1 MEFEHFKL
9 TITED
14 QIAVFTIDRPQVR
27 NAMNEACWKELSAF
41 LDWVEAQPQLKGI
54 ILTGAG
60 EKAFVAGADINF
72 LKERTMVSALEVLA
86 QKTLRKLAGCKLQVI
101 AAVNGYAFGGG
112 CELAMACDIR
122 IASENAAFGLPEL
135 GLGILPAGGGTQRL
149 AKLVGVGRA
158 KEIILTG
165 RTVKAEEALSI
176 GLANRIVPL
185 ETLMDEALETARRI
199 AQKGPFA
206 ARLAKQAVNASLST
220 DEDAGMLIEALSYGL
235 VIASEDRME
244 GVTAFLEK
252 RTPHFTG
259 Q

>member
-1 MEFEHFKL
+1 MEFEHFTL
-9 TITED
+9 TVTD
-14 QIAVFTIDRPQVR
+14 DIAVFTVNRPQVR

-41 LDWVEAQPQLKGI
+41 LDWVDQTPTLKGI
-54 ILTGAG
+54 IITGAG

-86 QKTLRKLAGCKLQVI
+86 QRTLRKLAACKLPVI

-122 IASENAAFGLPEL
+122 ISSEKAAYALPEL

-158 KEIILTG
+158 KEMILTG
-165 RTVKAEEALSI
+165 RIVKAEEALAM
-176 GLANRIVPL
+176 GLTTKVVAP
-185 ETLMDEALETARRI
+185 EELMDAAFETARCI

-206 ARLAKQAVNASLST
+206 VRLAKQAVNAALST
-220 DEDAGMLIEALSYGL
+220 DEDTGMMIETLSYGL
-235 VIASEDRME
+235 VIASDDRME

-252 RTPHFTG
+252 RSPEFSGH
-259 Q
+259 

>member
-1 MEFEHFKL
+1 MALVLLEQQGNVGVL
-9 TITED
+9 TINRPEALNALNS
-14 QIAVFTIDRPQVR
+14 AVLD
-27 NAMNEACWKELSAF
+27 ELDAAITA
-41 LDWVEAQPQLKGI
+41 VEQNSEIRAV

-60 EKAFVAGADINF
+60 RSFVAGADIAEMKEFSSIDGRRFGVRGSGIF
-72 LKERTMVSALEVLA
+72 LRLENLA
-86 QKTLRKLAGCKLQVI
+86 KPVI
-101 AAVNGYAFGGG
+101 AAVNGFALGGG